1 MVSARET
8 DEILM
13 RGPAFA
19 RVALLF
25 ALPVALIAGAVFAT
39 GQVERHAAL
48 LGASRT
54 AASQELLTAML
65 DQETG
70 ARGFFETRDPVFL
83 QPWTRGSHAAVA
95 SLAQLRSL
103 VRGDSVLTRM
113 VAVQNQR
120 ATAWHSVAAAAIA
133 TLRGGGHSEALVAAL
148 RSKGRMDSFRAA
160 NAAFQARV
168 DSQSRSDLARAS
180 VIAVAV
186 AASLALVLVWLGL
199 MLTRRSK
206 RLEAIRQHD
215 QSELRELLQVSESE
229 QESRKLLIR
238 HIEKI
243 LPGALAAVFNRNNSD
258 DRLEATLSESGVE
271 VAADS
276 PLSPI
281 NAERLRPR
289 SCMAVRLSRGYYQGP
304 DDHPLVSC
312 EICGGMRETS
322 VCQPLLVGGQ
332 VIGSVL
338 VVTDNPIDGY
348 RRGRISE
355 SIVQATPILA
365 NQRNLNLAETRAA
378 SDALTGLPNRRS
390 ADATLKRMAAHAGR
404 AISPLAAI
412 LLDLDHFKVINDRY
426 GHESGDKV
434 LALVGRI
441 LNSTIRGSDF
451 AARFGGEEFLI
462 LLPDTDRE
470 GAVTV
475 AEKIRSEIAR
485 SEVPGIGGP
494 LAASLGVAILPG
506 DASESDELL
515 RKADRALY
523 TAKESGRNRVHAFTS
538 KSSTMQTRPAPAS
551 APEDADQAEPQDDR

>member
-1 MVSARET
+1 MVLLYGT
-8 DEILM
+8 DAVLM
-13 RGPAFA
+13 RAPAFA

-48 LGASRT
+48 LGASRA

-83 QPWTRGSHAAVA
+83 QPWARGSHAAVS
-95 SLAQLRSL
+95 SLAELRSL
-103 VRGDSVLTRM
+103 VRGDVTLTAM
-113 VAVQNQR
+113 VAVQARR
-120 ATAWHSVAAAAIA
+120 AAAWHNVAAATIAI
-133 TLRGGGHSEALVAAL
+133 LRRGGPTETLAASL
-148 RSKGRMDSFRAA
+148 RAKAEMDRFRTANESFE
-160 NAAFQARV
+160 ARV
-168 DSQSRSDLARAS
+168 ESQSRADLARAS
-180 VIAVAV
+180 AIAVAV

-206 RLEAIRQHD
+206 RLEAVRQHD

-271 VAADS
+271 VPADS
-276 PLSPI
+276 PLSPA

-289 SCMAVRLSRGYYQGP
+289 SCMAVRLSRAYYHGR
-304 DDHPLVSC
+304 DERPLLSC
-312 EICGGMRETS
+312 EICGAMRETS

-338 VVTDNPIDGY
+338 VVTDNPIDAY
-348 RRGRISE
+348 RRGRLRE

-378 SDALTGLPNRRS
+378 SDTLTGLPNRRS

-404 AISPLAAI
+404 TISPLAAI
-412 LLDLDHFKVINDRY
+412 LLDLDHFKAINDRY

-475 AEKIRSEIAR
+475 AEKIRTEIAR
-485 SEVPGIGGP
+485 SEVPGMAAP
-494 LAASLGVAILPG
+494 FAASLGVAILPG

-523 TAKESGRNRVHAFTS
+523 TAKESGRNRVHAFAS
-538 KSSTMQTRPAPAS
+538 KSSATATQPPPAS
-551 APEDADQAEPQDDR
+551 ATDEAA